1 MTAEQLRA
9 LLDGRERRLHEV
21 RAALGRLQ
29 FQQYAEKRPQP
40 GMAEL
45 EAEQAAIQ
53 QDPAV
58 AEAVA
63 AWQGR
68 DPGDPLLG
76 RRVELWARSLRRAA
90 VDGSPDV
97 LRLRRELADDV
108 VSARY
113 DVGGRE
119 VDLGAVRDALRK
131 EPDAEARRR
140 AWLSYGA
147 LSRRV
152 DGRLR
157 ELMRLRNARAQ
168 AVGASGYVELAL
180 GHAGLLRDQ
189 VEATLRRLCA
199 ATDGAFTGL
208 LDGRRVAPWDVGYL
222 LEGQAAPPAG
232 RFPRTEMLP
241 RLHAWARQHGLDP
254 DRSGIS
260 IHFIDIPYNGLSM
273 PIDPPRDVR
282 VLLNP
287 GDGHL
292 YYKLLWHEYGHA
304 LHATGNRQATAVLRQ
319 EPPVF
324 NEAMAES
331 LAFFTLEPD
340 WVAAFGASPAE
351 AEATIRAGLGA
362 WLLWLRTR
370 SAHALF
376 EYGAYDDPDGDLDG
390 AYAAAEARYLGC
402 DEDPAPRWAAN
413 AWFTSYPVYWQN
425 YVLGDVI
432 AAQIHAAMRAQVGP
446 VNGNPAAIAFLRE
459 QFWAPGG
466 SVDWQVKVERATGR
480 PLDAEDLIARLA
492 AT

>member
-1 MTAEQLRA
+1 MTADQLRA
-9 LLDGRERRLHEV
+9 LLDGREAHLHDI

-40 GMAEL
+40 DMAAL
-45 EAEQAAIQ
+45 EAEQAALQ
-53 QDPAV
+53 RDPAV

-63 AWQGR
+63 QWQGR
-68 DPGDPLLG
+68 DPGDPLLA
-76 RRVELWARSLRRAA
+76 RRVELWAASLRKAA
-90 VDGSPDV
+90 VDGDPEV
-97 LRLRRELADDV
+97 LRLRRELADDLV
-108 VSARY
+108 AARY
-113 DVGGRE
+113 DVGGRVVE
-119 VDLGAVRDALRK
+119 LGAVRDALRK
-131 EPDAEARRR
+131 EPDPEARRH
-140 AWLSYGA
+140 AWLSLGP
-147 LSRRV
+147 LSRSL
-152 DGRLR
+152 DARLR
-157 ELMRLRNARAQ
+157 ALMRLRNARAR
-168 AVGASGYVELAL
+168 AVGAAGYVELAL
-180 GHAGLLRDQ
+180 GHSGLARPH
-189 VEATLRRLCA
+189 VETTLRRLCE
-199 ATDGAFTGL
+199 ATDETFTRL
-208 LDGRRVAPWDVGYL
+208 LGGRRVAPWDVGYL
-222 LEGQAAPPAG
+222 LEGQAAPPAD
-232 RFPRTEMLP
+232 RFPRADMLP

-254 DRSGIS
+254 ERSGIS

-304 LHATGNRQATAVLRQ
+304 LHATGNRQTTAVLRQ

-340 WVAAFGASPAE
+340 WVAAFGATATE

-376 EYGAYDDPDGDLDG
+376 EYRAYDDPGGDLDG
-390 AYAAAEARYLGC
+390 WYAEAESRYLGC
-402 DEDPAPRWAAN
+402 DHDPAPRWAAN

-425 YVLGDVI
+425 YVLADVA
-432 AAQIHAAMRAQVGP
+432 AAQIHAAMRARLGR
-446 VNGNPAAIAFLRE
+446 VNGNPEAIAFLRE

-480 PLDAEDLIARLA
+480 PLDAGDLIARLGA
-492 AT
+492 